1 MSYIQRFIPN
11 SNPKRLEVLT
21 KAKEK
26 KDRLPPAQNILSA
39 GTTTRL
45 DIIQPQFATA
55 LTSVSSLSA
64 MSISKTAKKNA
75 SGFSLRQYC
84 SHYLQVFNFAV
95 ERGIYPKAARAVFNL
110 NTETDTLPS
119 MVTDAEVEQVAKDIA
134 PSDGP
139 ITRSKFKNLRH
150 GVNIMTAVLPY
161 STTVFHAKFENC
173 LRGIRNEGVNLCTFV
188 GNDFTMGA
196 TAAEYTDY
204 FTDFWLLDEGIIQHH
219 STGFVTE
226 QNTFADT
233 ASPFHQNLGIRS
245 DETGAADNRI
255 CNNTFTGVNAGN
267 VANRQNQFSDGINPP
282 TGLRY
287 DCNQNTGNTHYDFA
301 VATNSNEGIRNTQGS
316 LSLSAGN
323 TFSHNNVNVAESDFY
338 NSGVGLKYYYYGT
351 NDPQTNPQ
359 FPFSVSSS
367 VFADNPVGIQD
378 NSCVTNYTLPTDQ
391 NPNGGGCVYCP
402 TYEDYST
409 HFSTHKSAYNA
420 YNLLY
425 LALIDGGNTQARILM
440 VDTITDGSRL
450 KDSLLAYAPNLS
462 AVVLDAA
469 ARKNTLLGDTAQ
481 YLALKANAEGI
492 TYEILDY
499 LATRTEMPEWML
511 DSISIARNNLT
522 LRSYLLDTLI
532 YHSEQ
537 KQQAVYG
544 ILRLI
549 QEDTAGFNITI
560 YRNWLDSADGT
571 WAKRQ
576 MTNTYFLEGK
586 LDTIETLIAHYDT
599 LIPAYDSASFK
610 NYKDF
615 ALSYKN
621 WLDTDTFIMRLD
633 SAHKAE
639 LVSIAGIDEH
649 KAGSNA
655 ARNILNF
662 FYDSAYFTPAY
673 LPEVQYGKREN
684 DEVTTPLVKQQEQT
698 LKEQPS
704 IKLYPNPAQN
714 VVTIEYAGL
723 VEGDKLYVSNA
734 IGILQEMKIL
744 SNSKGKVVINTSSYT
759 NGIYLARIETEGD
772 SSLKSKFIIL
782 R

>member
-1 MSYIQRFIPN
+1 MKLITQSPKKALKAFLKQRP
-11 SNPKRLEVLT
+11 SE
-21 KAKEK
+21 
-26 KDRLPPAQNILSA
+26 S
-39 GTTTRL
+39 
-45 DIIQPQFATA
+45 
-55 LTSVSSLSA
+55 
-64 MSISKTAKKNA
+64 
-75 SGFSLRQYC
+75 
-84 SHYLQVFNFAV
+84 
-95 ERGIYPKAARAVFNL
+95 ER
-110 NTETDTLPS
+110 D
-119 MVTDAEVEQVAKDIA
+119 
-134 PSDGP
+134 
-139 ITRSKFKNLRH
+139 KFKNNLIALLNKISVIEKQPKDESEEHLKNNLRD
-150 GVNIMTAVLPY
+150 
-161 STTVFHAKFENC
+161 F
-173 LRGIRNEGVNLCTFV
+173 LRDTYYI
-188 GNDFTMGA
+188 D
-196 TAAEYTDY
+196 
-204 FTDFWLLDEGIIQHH
+204 
-219 STGFVTE
+219 S
-226 QNTFADT
+226 NTPN
-233 ASPFHQNLGIRS
+233 SVH
-245 DETGAADNRI
+245 
-255 CNNTFTGVNAGN
+255 AGN
-267 VANRQNQFSDGINPP
+267 VANRVNTNANVTTPK
-282 TGLRY
+282 GLRY
-287 DCNQNTGNTHYDFA
+287 ECNTHSGNTLYDIC
-301 VATNSNEGIRNTQGS
+301 VAIPNGPQQQLQGVKTEQGS

-323 TFSHNNVNVAESDFY
+323 TFSHDNSVVAESDFY

-409 HFSTHKSAYNA
+409 HFSTHKSAYNT
-420 YNLLY
+420 YNLSY
-425 LALIDGGNTQARILM
+425 LALIDGGNTQARMLM

-462 AVVLDAA
+462 SVVLDAA

-549 QEDTAGFNITI
+549 QSDTTGFNLTL

-576 MTNTYFLEGK
+576 MVSTYFLEGK
-586 LDTIETLIAHYDT
+586 LDTIEALIAHYDT
-599 LIPAYDSASFK
+599 LIPNYDSASFK

-615 ALSYKN
+615 ALSYKT
-621 WLDTDTFIMRLD
+621 WLDADTFIMRLD
-633 SAHKAE
+633 SAHIAE

-649 KAGSNA
+649 KTGSNA

-684 DEVTTPLVKQQEQT
+684 DEVNTPLVKQQEQT
-698 LKEQPS
+698 LKEHPS

-714 VVTIEYAGL
+714 VVIIEFAGL
-723 VEGDKLYVSNA
+723 VEGGKLYISNA

-744 SNSKGKVVINTSSYT
+744 SNSKGKVVINTSGYT